1 MYSTAQYRNIQYNA
15 LILSAIQFDSTGQDR
30 TGQYRKEQSETILKQ
45 YSTIPHSTCSASQD
59 IKMKK
64 KNPISNKIK
73 LNTFWGIV
81 LLFIHTT
88 VDNNC

>member
-15 LILSAIQFDSTGQDR
+15 LILSAIQFDSTGQDK
-30 TGQYRKEQSETILKQ
+30 TGQERTVRDNFETIQHDTTQ
-45 YSTIPHSTCSASQD
+45 YMQCITRHQNEE
-59 IKMKK
+59 
-64 KNPISNKIK
+64 KNPISNTIK
-73 LNTFWGIV
+73 LNTVWGIV